1 MIKALFLSTA
11 IALSS
16 PALAQD
22 CITAE
27 LVLMADISSSMSQTE
42 REIQRKGYAAA
53 FRSGDVLDAI
63 FGSYCGSIAVQYAE
77 FGNQP
82 HVIADWTLIETDED
96 AEAFAQAIEAAPPV
110 PEGESG
116 FLTGLARAIRFA
128 GESLRDNGIT
138 AERQIIDASAD
149 GGDNIEQVCNRKK
162 ITSNPVQKARD
173 ELITPTAENG
183 WQEVIINALPILGG
197 GYITG
202 TCEMSL
208 SDYMDEFVRGGP
220 GSFLI
225 EANSV
230 SDIPAIVRKKI
241 IQEIG

>member
-1 MIKALFLSTA
+1 MIKALLASTALALST
-11 IALSS
+11 
-16 PALAQD
+16 PAMAQD
-22 CITAE
+22 CISAE
-27 LVLMADISSSMSQTE
+27 IVLLADISSSMSADE
-42 REIQRKGYAAA
+42 REIQRKGYIAA

-63 FGSYCGSIAVQYAE
+63 LGSYCGSIAVQYAE

-82 HVIADWTLIETDED
+82 HVIADWTLIETGDD
-96 AEAFAQAIEAAPPV
+96 AEAFAQAIEAAKPV

-128 GESLRDNGIT
+128 GESLKGNGIT

-149 GGDNIEQVCNRKK
+149 GGDNIEQVCNRNK
-162 ITSNPVQKARD
+162 ITSNPVQEARD

-202 TCEMSL
+202 TCEMHL

-230 SDIPAIVRKKI
+230 SDIPRIVRQKI
-241 IQEIG
+241 VREVT